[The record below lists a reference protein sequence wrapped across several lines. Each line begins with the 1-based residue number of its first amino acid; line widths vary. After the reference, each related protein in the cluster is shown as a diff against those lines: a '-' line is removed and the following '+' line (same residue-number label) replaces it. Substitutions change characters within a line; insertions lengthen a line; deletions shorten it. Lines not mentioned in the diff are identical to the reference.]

1 MQAHK
6 KERFESILQ
15 STFNSVLVREF
26 HVSGALCTVLGVAVS
41 KDELDATVRI
51 GVIPYEKELEAYA
64 ELRRLEPY
72 IRHAILKATRL
83 RRVPKFHFQIVQE
96 GAPQSEEKNVE

>member
-1 MQAHK
+1 MPTHK

-15 STFNSVLVREF
+15 SAFNTILTREF
-26 HVSGALCTVLGVAVS
+26 HVSGALVTILGVSVS
-41 KDELDATVRI
+41 KDELDATVQVGI
-51 GVIPYEKELEAYA
+51 IPYEKELEAYA

-72 IRHAILKATRL
+72 VRHAVLKSTRL

-96 GAPQSEEKNVE
+96 GAPQNQENM